1 MNAELNAK
9 LNAEFVEIPTKLILH
24 IILFY
29 KILTDIIEKNVKLK
43 FMKKGFGHYRN
54 SILKSFTLKN
64 TWHKTSFEVRKKGF
78 IEKHFFILS
87 IFKVINHE
95 HKNSVMP
102 ELTEKLI
109 KQG

>member
-1 MNAELNAK
+1 MLIA
-9 LNAEFVEIPTKLILH
+9 IPFGFLPRG
-24 IILFY
+24 
-29 KILTDIIEKNVKLK
+29 
-43 FMKKGFGHYRN
+43 KKY
-54 SILKSFTLKN
+54 I
-64 TWHKTSFEVRKKGF
+64 WHKTSFEVRKKGF

-102 ELTEKLI
+102 DLTEKLI